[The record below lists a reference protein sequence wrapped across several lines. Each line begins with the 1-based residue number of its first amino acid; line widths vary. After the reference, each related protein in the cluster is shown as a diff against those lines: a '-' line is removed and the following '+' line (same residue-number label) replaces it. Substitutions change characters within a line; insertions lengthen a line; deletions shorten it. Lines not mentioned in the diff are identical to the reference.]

1 MNKILLGAEV
11 YTWFM
16 SEGGKTFK
24 NQLGHMIEVV
34 AESGFTGIEPMHFWM
49 GEWDDPV
56 KLSEK
61 LHQHNIELAGIALA
75 LDWNNSFETAYER
88 SQADSIIDLISHFP
102 ECVLCTV
109 QLPSG
114 RHDIVERR
122 LNLIANVNTVSKRA
136 ADMGIKCSFHPNS
149 PENSINRTEEDYD
162 VILSGL
168 DHSVTGWTPDV
179 GHIINGGMDILSKM
193 EEYKSLINHVHYK
206 DWDGEPEWAL
216 MGKGKINF
224 EEITNWLVK
233 ENYEG
238 WILCEDEA
246 DEAIE
251 DPDGVTLHDGKYCNQ
266 KLMPIIFDK

>member
-1 MNKILLGAEV
+1 MYKR
-11 YTWFM
+11 
-16 SEGGKTFK
+16 
-24 NQLGHMIEVV
+24 Q
-34 AESGFTGIEPMHFWM
+34 
-49 GEWDDPV
+49 
-56 KLSEK
+56 
-61 LHQHNIELAGIALA
+61 
-75 LDWNNSFETAYER
+75 
-88 SQADSIIDLISHFP
+88 
-102 ECVLCTV
+102 TV

-122 LNLIANVNTVSKRA
+122 LNLISNVNTVSKRA

-224 EEITNWLVK
+224 EEITKWLVK

-266 KLMPIIFDK
+266 KLIPIIFDK